1 MGIVDRIKGNPFEK
15 LKKEDLTAER
25 IRLERQEKLKI
36 AEVDK
41 LSAQKKEM
49 FNKGFN
55 ASEGERRTLARKI
68 QQLDHKV
75 KLGNINLK
83 KVSDQIRV
91 VDNMLF
97 IQDNKA
103 MLEEKGLTSK
113 LLKLPSTKLDE
124 YLSQVNIKD
133 QVASGNLDQLLRTME
148 AEYGLMGESED
159 DAATKD
165 LMDIWSTSDVS
176 EADEVFKQWDK
187 EKAATADEDLEAL

>member
-1 MGIVDRIKGNPFEK
+1 
-15 LKKEDLTAER
+15 
-25 IRLERQEKLKI
+25 
-36 AEVDK
+36 
-41 LSAQKKEM
+41 
-49 FNKGFN
+49 
-55 ASEGERRTLARKI
+55 
-68 QQLDHKV
+68 
-75 KLGNINLK
+75 
-83 KVSDQIRV
+83 
-91 VDNMLF
+91 MLF